1 MRTEEETQS
10 IKTLS
15 TNARKV
21 ICDVI
26 KDSQVIDYAGLTRQI
41 SIQLFGKT
49 PSEMRE
55 ARPTDSGALATS
67 ARDVM
72 TEREL
77 VQVCMAESLIA
88 CLLKYEGH
96 LVSPL
101 AIAEKACEQVKGL
114 INNETLPSES

>member
-1 MRTEEETQS
+1 MTEVKQS
-10 IKTLS
+10 MKTLS
-15 TNARKV
+15 TNARSI

-26 KDSQVIDYAGLTRQI
+26 KDSQVIDYAGLTRQV

-49 PSEMRE
+49 PSELRE

-67 ARDVM
+67 SRDVM

-77 VQVCMAESLIA
+77 ALVCMAESTIA

-101 AIAEKACEQVKGL
+101 AIINKACEQVKGL
-114 INNETLPSES
+114 ITHDDEPT